1 MKTDSTLDKL
11 IIEEI
16 KATKLFLWLFYII
29 FFAYD
34 IFYYFILP
42 LYVSDSAIGFSSDG
56 IGYWLHIIVLAF
68 LPVSIYLLRIA
79 KPNIIKY
86 FYFIGYNLIDIFNS
100 LLIYLGT
107 DLKFAS
113 GNIVELFFVLGT
125 SIFINKKYFWL
136 VTLGSIL
143 KYSLLGIVLHDG
155 NVLIGIVILS
165 ILAGISYLFLSRFY
179 SYIHTLEKINEEL
192 RQNEKMVL
200 VGQLA
205 TSIGHEIRN
214 PLAALKGFTQLQ
226 QEKHPDDHEYYQI
239 MNSEIERIN
248 LIVDDLMYIGKPKSI
263 VIKKHYIKETL
274 QFVVK
279 MLSQVALANKVII
292 KMDIDE
298 SVTINCDGNQLKQ
311 VFINILKNAI
321 ESMPNGGTIEIRSKV
336 NEDKQFVIIIED
348 EGQGIEADKVEM
360 LGKPF
365 YTTKQD
371 GNGLG
376 LMVTFNIIEQHKG
389 KLVYKSTPGKGT
401 TVEIYL
407 PLN

>member
-1 MKTDSTLDKL
+1 MKTDSIVDKL

-34 IFYYFILP
+34 LFYYFILP
-42 LYVSDSAIGFSSDG
+42 LYISDREIGFSTEG
-56 IGYWLHIIVLAF
+56 IGYWLHIIVLTF
-68 LPVSIYLLRIA
+68 VPVSIYLLKSG

-86 FYFIGYNLIDIFNS
+86 FYFIGYNIIDLFNS

-113 GNIVELFFVLGT
+113 GNIVELYFVLGT
-125 SIFINKKYFWL
+125 SIFINKKYFWIIII
-136 VTLGSIL
+136 GSIL
-143 KYSLLGIVLHDG
+143 KYALLGIVLHDG

-226 QEKHPDDHEYYQI
+226 QEKHPDDQEYYQI

-248 LIVDDLMYIGKPKSI
+248 LIVDDLMYIGKPKSM

-274 QFVVK
+274 QFVVN

-311 VFINILKNAI
+311 VFINILKNAF
-321 ESMPNGGTIEIRSKV
+321 ESMPNGGTIQISSKM

-389 KLVYKSTPGKGT
+389 KLVYRSTPGKGT

-407 PLN
+407 PSN